1 MNVYEM
7 EHQSS
12 GPRATIVGNDMS
24 DNSGPGPVIMA
35 ADTLDGNVVLGP
47 SGDKLGKI
55 NHIMLDV
62 PRGQI
67 AYAVLSFG
75 GFLGVGTKLFAVP
88 WSALTLDTVRKS
100 FVLGIDREQLEA
112 APGFDH
118 DHWPSMADQQW
129 ATSIHEYYGAA
140 PYWKAGRHER
150 ELDL

>member
-1 MNVYEM
+1 
-7 EHQSS
+7 
-12 GPRATIVGNDMS
+12 
-24 DNSGPGPVIMA
+24 MA
-35 ADTLDGNVVLGP
+35 ADTLEGNLVLGP
-47 SGDKLGKI
+47 GGDKLGKI

-100 FVLGIDREQLEA
+100 FVLGIDKERLEA
-112 APGFDH
+112 APGFDQN
-118 DHWPSMADQQW
+118 HWPSMADPQW
-129 ATSIHEYYGAA
+129 ATSIHEYYGAP
-140 PYWKAGRHER
+140 PYWKADRHER

>member
-1 MNVYEM
+1 MNAYEM
-7 EHQSS
+7 EHPSS
-12 GPRATIVGNDMS
+12 GPRTTIVGNSMS

-35 ADTLDGNVVLGP
+35 ADTLDGNLVLGP
-47 SGDKLGKI
+47 NGDKLGKI

-75 GFLGVGTKLFAVP
+75 GFLGVGTKMFAVP

-129 ATSIHEYYGAA
+129 ATSIHEYYGTS
-140 PYWKAGRHER
+140 PYWKTDRHGR
-150 ELDL
+150 ELDI